1 MNHPAGEEG
10 QRPEP
15 IIVHGLSFL
24 FVPADFPN
32 YASHLTVFFAETPKF
47 DLDVYIANYSGEHMR
62 PSTVLSLTADRPRQG
77 GQDSVVSTSLGNA
90 HQLSA
95 SKPSKLL

>member
-15 IIVHGLSFL
+15 IIVHGLSF
-24 FVPADFPN
+24 PCTSRFPN

-47 DLDVYIANYSGEHMR
+47 DLDVYIANYSGERM
-62 PSTVLSLTADRPRQG
+62 PNLP
-77 GQDSVVSTSLGNA
+77 
-90 HQLSA
+90 
-95 SKPSKLL
+95 PC